1 MAKKFGKFLL
11 LAAGAAAVGAGAYY
25 YFKKKSEAECICDAE
40 DEDYDDFS
48 EEDLDAAVERTYVP
62 LDLDSADT
70 EEDFVEETVNGED
83 GDFAPLADQL
93 QEKNDEQVEEFFG
106 EEDETTGD
114 AE

>member
-11 LAAGAAAVGAGAYY
+11 VAAGAAAVGAGVYY
-25 YFKKKSEAECICDAE
+25 YLKKKSEAECICDVE

-48 EEDLDAAVERTYVP
+48 EEDLDATVERTYVP
-62 LDLDSADT
+62 LDLDGAEDL
-70 EEDFVEETVNGED
+70 DFVEETVNGND

-106 EEDETTGD
+106 EEETPAD